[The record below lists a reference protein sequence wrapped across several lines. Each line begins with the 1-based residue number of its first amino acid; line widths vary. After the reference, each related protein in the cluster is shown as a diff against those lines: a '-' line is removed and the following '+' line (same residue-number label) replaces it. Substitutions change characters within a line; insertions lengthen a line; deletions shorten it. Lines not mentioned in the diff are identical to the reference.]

1 MLINLKDK
9 VKSIGLMS
17 GTSLDGIDV
26 CLAGHEN
33 NKHELIAFRS
43 YPYSES
49 LKQKILKQS
58 RNETSSVQQIC
69 SLNKELGMAY
79 VDAINKFLNET
90 NTSIDEVSFISN
102 HGQTIWHNP
111 DSIDG
116 TFPSTLQLGD
126 ASYISYKFNKTVVYD
141 FRSLDVSAGGSGAPL
156 VPVIDYLLFKEKAP
170 AILLNIGGI
179 SNITYIPKSQ
189 KIGEVVAF
197 DTGPG
202 NMLIDG
208 LMKRLYNKP
217 YDEDGK
223 IGLNGNVSN
232 ELLKILLNDE
242 YYNIPYPKSTGRE
255 KYSEEY
261 LDMILEK
268 SKVLDLK
275 NEDIIKTVTVLTAE
289 VIKNQINKFFKEFD
303 GELIAAGGGCNNPV
317 IMEYLKSDKYTLKKI
332 DDYNISADAKEAF
345 AFAILGYLRLTN
357 QPSNLRK
364 VTGSMSELSLGSIIL
379 PPVIK

>member
-126 ASYISYKFNKTVVYD
+126 ASYISYKFNILHN
-141 FRSLDVSAGGSGAPL
+141 FSL
-156 VPVIDYLLFKEKAP
+156 
-170 AILLNIGGI
+170 
-179 SNITYIPKSQ
+179 
-189 KIGEVVAF
+189 
-197 DTGPG
+197 
-202 NMLIDG
+202 
-208 LMKRLYNKP
+208 
-217 YDEDGK
+217 
-223 IGLNGNVSN
+223 
-232 ELLKILLNDE
+232 LLKFKK
-242 YYNIPYPKSTGRE
+242 YYTTSIN
-255 KYSEEY
+255 
-261 LDMILEK
+261 K
-268 SKVLDLK
+268 SKV
-275 NEDIIKTVTVLTAE
+275 
-289 VIKNQINKFFKEFD
+289 
-303 GELIAAGGGCNNPV
+303 
-317 IMEYLKSDKYTLKKI
+317 
-332 DDYNISADAKEAF
+332 
-345 AFAILGYLRLTN
+345 
-357 QPSNLRK
+357 
-364 VTGSMSELSLGSIIL
+364 
-379 PPVIK
+379 